1 MPAASREGPASK
13 ALSSFDRKRPHA
25 KAPGGVGDASAAE
38 AGRVPVGAAPV
49 GATPSSLSE
58 SPLGGPEK
66 EEEEEEEGG
75 RSIPDLLAWSARNS
89 QRMAD
94 AQASE
99 LGAELGGHSV

>member
-1 MPAASREGPASK
+1 
-13 ALSSFDRKRPHA
+13 
-25 KAPGGVGDASAAE
+25 VGDASAAE
-38 AGRVPVGAAPV
+38 AGRVPVGAA
-49 GATPSSLSE
+49 PSSLSE

-99 LGAELGGHSV
+99 FGAELGGHSV